1 MERCRGACRVVE
13 PEPGGWEGEAGRGSR
28 RVKTGRRRGRRREAA
43 GDWEGRRRCGVGRG
57 RVPAVTVKEVWAEEN
72 CMLRTGWMLV
82 AVVDGEGWRSVVGVC
97 ETVGSLSNDRA
108 PCRLGCVE
116 TGPGGAS
123 CMWGGGWEM
132 SAGVPVRW
140 ECLITGSG

>member
-1 MERCRGACRVVE
+1 MVAVGSK
-13 PEPGGWEGEAGRGSR
+13 PGGGGGGGGRLLETGRG
-28 RVKTGRRRGRRREAA
+28 VADA
-43 GDWEGRRRCGVGRG
+43 GLDGG

-140 ECLITGSG
+140 ECLITGSGVMSSSMSGNWSST